1 MRHLEAE
8 GTSLPLFLHEVF
20 VKTEDDGDR
29 QKNTCTTSD
38 GTHEIGDDGQG
49 TDAHTSEGG
58 GSRDVSVQ
66 DMDQSGVTVSLHD
79 HLVVTELLGNIAS
92 GRSRNLD
99 PGLTE
104 KSAGSQDEGQVE
116 DGVERIVNNL
126 RKGGRRRNV
135 VSDSSN
141 RDLLSHG
148 SFDILPLSEKADQDI
163 GRSTVV
169 QKLGDEVQVRHKGS
183 LKDDRHVRSVEKLD
197 GVVSLLST
205 VLLVL
210 DRKIDTPSLEVD
222 DNDEDQDSRQKVG
235 QVRKI
240 LTVESLLE
248 GLDLVGTSDEK
259 VEKSND
265 SSFELGT
272 STSVDGG
279 RTEGLPDDGF
289 ADVGG
294 DEDGD
299 TRSKT
304 VSLLQEFV
312 ESKNNQSGAEKLED
326 DQNGITGTDGSKIS
340 VHSTG
345 NVSNG
350 FTKSDKKTE
359 KLLGTREQGTIFLDV
374 VVDLDNSGT
383 SQKLHNQTRC
393 DNGTDTKFHKS
404 TTVRSKDNTHPVERI
419 TGLGGLD
426 TIDRDLAANQ
436 ENEKNDRSPKELF
449 TERNLKS
456 KIDAP

>member
-1 MRHLEAE
+1 M
-8 GTSLPLFLHEVF
+8 
-20 VKTEDDGDR
+20 
-29 QKNTCTTSD
+29 
-38 GTHEIGDDGQG
+38 
-49 TDAHTSEGG
+49 
-58 GSRDVSVQ
+58 
-66 DMDQSGVTVSLHD
+66 SLHD

-141 RDLLSHG
+141 RDFLSHG
-148 SFDILPLSEKADQDI
+148 SFDILPLSEKTDQDV
-163 GRSTVV
+163 GRGTVV

-183 LKDDRHVRSVEKLD
+183 LKDDRHVRCVEKLD

-222 DNDEDQDSRQKVG
+222 DNDEDQDSCQKVG
-235 QVRKI
+235 QVRKV

-248 GLDLVGTSDEK
+248 GLDLIGTSDEK

-265 SSFELGT
+265 GSFELGT
-272 STSVDGG
+272 STSVDSG
-279 RTEGLPDDGF
+279 RTEGLPDDSF
-289 ADVGG
+289 TDVGG

-345 NVSNG
+345 NVSDG

-359 KLLGTREQGTIFLDV
+359 KLLGTREQGTIFLDI

-449 TERNLKS
+449 TERNLKDRCA
-456 KIDAP
+456 IVG